1 MPYRNSMRLMGQL
14 NVTRAFGDAIYRPYI
29 TSEPEFSTYSFTTD
43 DVLLVL
49 ATDGLWNV
57 IYSFF

>member
-1 MPYRNSMRLMGQL
+1 MRLMGQL